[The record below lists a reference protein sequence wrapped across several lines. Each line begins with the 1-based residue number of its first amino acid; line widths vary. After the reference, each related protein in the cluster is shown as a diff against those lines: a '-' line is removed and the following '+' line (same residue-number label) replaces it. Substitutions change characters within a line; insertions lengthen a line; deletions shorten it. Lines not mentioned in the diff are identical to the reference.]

1 MITFDIALGNINKET
16 ANTDAKE
23 NKLENMLVKLLSIKK
38 RSMEIKIKKN
48 KLFKVKTDP
57 FFKIFKRI
65 FFEKNCMNSF
75 LKKLNRWINICN

>member
-38 RSMEIKIKKN
+38 RSMEIKIKKI
-48 KLFKVKTDP
+48 KLFKVKLIH
-57 FFKIFKRI
+57 FSRYLKEF
-65 FFEKNCMNSF
+65 S
-75 LKKLNRWINICN
+75 LKKIV

>member
-38 RSMEIKIKKN
+38 RSMEIKIKKI

-65 FFEKNCMNSF
+65 FFEKNCIKFFKN
-75 LKKLNRWINICN
+75 LKDDNI